1 MYKEL
6 LGQFLDE
13 NKPSNELPSAAVLT
27 HFNLKTI
34 VIPEGDKIRNTLD
47 SLYGEPTMKVLGMGL
62 WRWRKGFMA
71 IRM

>member
-34 VIPEGDKIRNTLD
+34 VLPEDDKIRNTMD
-47 SLYGEPTMKVLGMGL
+47 IWTFRDGGKVL
-62 WRWRKGFMA
+62 WRFAYK
-71 IRM
+71 IRLEAR